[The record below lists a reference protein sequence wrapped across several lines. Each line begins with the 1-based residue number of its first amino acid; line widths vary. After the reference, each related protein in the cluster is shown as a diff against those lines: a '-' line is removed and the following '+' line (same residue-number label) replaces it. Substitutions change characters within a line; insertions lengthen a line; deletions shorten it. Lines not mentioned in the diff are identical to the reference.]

1 MIYYK
6 DVKHILY
13 MMFVIY
19 KNNNILINYLIL
31 YVKQV
36 MMKNQ
41 YKIERYIILLLHIN
55 NKLNNSINQ
64 LNFKDYLK
72 NLLQELLLIII
83 VFYSIQK
90 EH

>member
-31 YVKQV
+31 YVKQM

-41 YKIERYIILLLHIN
+41 YKIEKYIILL
-55 NKLNNSINQ
+55 
-64 LNFKDYLK
+64 
-72 NLLQELLLIII
+72 
-83 VFYSIQK
+83 
-90 EH
+90 

>member
-36 MMKNQ
+36 MMKNP
-41 YKIERYIILLLHIN
+41 YKIEKYIILLLHIN

>member
-19 KNNNILINYLIL
+19 KNNSILINYLIL

-36 MMKNQ
+36 MMKNP
-41 YKIERYIILLLHIN
+41 YKIEKYIILLLHIN
-55 NKLNNSINQ
+55 NKLNNLINQ

-83 VFYSIQK
+83 VFYSTQK